1 MQQLVGVRLSK
12 AKASNQV
19 EKMDLILNY
28 VDQTKGL
35 HARLHESGAVELIQD
50 LDKQTFYFV
59 ANQVIDVLD
68 RVDSD
73 GKAFLQVNFQN
84 SLKVLITDSLIG
96 FKPAEI
102 LGLDMN
108 KLPKVVTTPDLVS
121 VTEAIEDALDSEN
134 SGYELEV
141 LKKVYCSILQGAEI
155 VGFQLTE
162 QRHWITRISASKVTA
177 AA

>member
-1 MQQLVGVRLSK
+1 MLQLVGVILSK
-12 AKASNQV
+12 TKASNQV
-19 EKMDLILNY
+19 EKMDIVLNY

-35 HARLHESGAVELIQD
+35 HARLHEGGTVELIQD
-50 LDKQTFYFV
+50 LDKQTFFFI
-59 ANQVIDVLD
+59 ASQVTDVLD

-73 GKAFLQVNFQN
+73 GKAFLQVNFQ
-84 SLKVLITDSLIG
+84 SGLKILITDSLIG

-121 VTEAIEDALDSEN
+121 VMEAIEDSLDSEN

-141 LKKVYCSILQGAEI
+141 LKKVFSSILQGAEN
-155 VGFQLTE
+155 VGFKLTE
-162 QRHWITRISASKVTA
+162 QKIWITRISASKVTA